1 MIILNYLSNQ
11 INVMLIYDKFFCL
24 QEFVVVDFGL
34 NSFYMV
40 IVCVVD
46 GVMQIIGCLKQ
57 CVYLVDGLGV
67 DNKFSEEVMEW
78 GFSCL
83 LLFVECL

>member
-1 MIILNYLSNQ
+1 
-11 INVMLIYDKFFCL
+11 MLIYDKFFCL
-24 QEFVVVDFGL
+24 QEFAVVDFGL

-57 CVYLVDGLGV
+57 WVYLVDGLGL
-67 DNKFSEEVMEW
+67 DNMLSEEVMMC
-78 GFSCL
+78 GLNCL
-83 LLFVECL
+83 LLFVEWL